1 MFEKKLASQII
12 IKKIIKNM
20 QFNNK
25 HTANKEKLK
34 KKKLCKPFFA
44 NLNIISSKKI
54 ISKHFLKI
62 YKTFQYFV
70 LLHHKNTSSDKSKI
84 KNVTNK

>member
-1 MFEKKLASQII
+1 
-12 IKKIIKNM
+12 M

-34 KKKLCKPFFA
+34 KNKRCKPFFA

-54 ISKHFLKI
+54 ISKHFLKVNNAL
-62 YKTFQYFV
+62 QYFD
-70 LLHHKNTSSDKSKI
+70 LLYHKYTSSDKSKI

>member
-1 MFEKKLASQII
+1 
-12 IKKIIKNM
+12 M

-25 HTANKEKLK
+25 HIANKEKLK
-34 KKKLCKPFFA
+34 KKKRCKPFFA

-54 ISKHFLKI
+54 ISKHFFKI
-62 YKTFQYFV
+62 NKALQYFD
-70 LLHHKNTSSDKSKI
+70 LLYHKNTSSDKSKI

>member
-1 MFEKKLASQII
+1 
-12 IKKIIKNM
+12 M

-34 KKKLCKPFFA
+34 KKQKHCKPFFA

-54 ISKHFLKI
+54 ISKHFKKI
-62 YKTFQYFV
+62 HKTLQYFV
-70 LLHHKNTSSDKSKI
+70 LLYHKNTSSDKSKI
-84 KNVTNK
+84 KNVMNK

>member
-1 MFEKKLASQII
+1 MFEKKLAKQIM
-12 IKKIIKNM
+12 KKIIKNM

-34 KKKLCKPFFA
+34 KNKRCKPFFA

-54 ISKHFLKI
+54 IS
-62 YKTFQYFV
+62 
-70 LLHHKNTSSDKSKI
+70 
-84 KNVTNK
+84 

>member
-1 MFEKKLASQII
+1 
-12 IKKIIKNM
+12 M

-34 KKKLCKPFFA
+34 KTNKRCKPFFA

-54 ISKHFLKI
+54 ISKHF
-62 YKTFQYFV
+62 
-70 LLHHKNTSSDKSKI
+70 
-84 KNVTNK
+84 

>member
-1 MFEKKLASQII
+1 
-12 IKKIIKNM
+12 M

-34 KKKLCKPFFA
+34 KTNVVNPFFA

-54 ISKHFLKI
+54 ISKHFKKI
-62 YKTFQYFV
+62 
-70 LLHHKNTSSDKSKI
+70 HKFTMFCSSIPQKYI
-84 KNVTNK
+84 I

>member
-34 KKKLCKPFFA
+34 KNKRCKPFFCK
-44 NLNIISSKKI
+44 LKYYFCKK
-54 ISKHFLKI
+54 
-62 YKTFQYFV
+62 
-70 LLHHKNTSSDKSKI
+70 NC
-84 KNVTNK
+84 

>member
-1 MFEKKLASQII
+1 MFEKKLAKQI

-25 HTANKEKLK
+25 HTANKEKFK
-34 KKKLCKPFFA
+34 KNKRCKPFFA
-44 NLNIISSKKI
+44 NLNIICSKKV
-54 ISKHFLKI
+54 ISKHFFKI
-62 YKTFQYFV
+62 IKTLQYFD
-70 LLHHKNTSSDKSKI
+70 LLYHKNTSSDKSKI

>member
-1 MFEKKLASQII
+1 MFEKKLAKQII

-34 KKKLCKPFFA
+34 KNECCKPLFA

-54 ISKHFLKI
+54 ISKHF
-62 YKTFQYFV
+62 
-70 LLHHKNTSSDKSKI
+70 
-84 KNVTNK
+84 

>member
-1 MFEKKLASQII
+1 MFEKKIALQII

-34 KKKLCKPFFA
+34 KKSNVVNPF
-44 NLNIISSKKI
+44 LQ
-54 ISKHFLKI
+54 
-62 YKTFQYFV
+62 T
-70 LLHHKNTSSDKSKI
+70 
-84 KNVTNK
+84 

>member
-25 HTANKEKLK
+25 HTANKQKFK
-34 KKKLCKPFFA
+34 KNKLCKPFFA
-44 NLNIISSKKI
+44 NLKLFLQKKI
-54 ISKHFLKI
+54 ICKHFFKIINNILIFYFTKIHHLINLK
-62 YKTFQYFV
+62 
-70 LLHHKNTSSDKSKI
+70 
-84 KNVTNK
+84 